1 MLLRNM
7 DRTNG
12 LCNGTVLIV
21 KQLGTRVIEAKV
33 LNGSH
38 AGNVVFLPRITL
50 SPSDGIFP
58 FTLKR
63 RQFPIRLAFAM
74 TINKSQ
80 GQTISNVGIYLPAP
94 VFGHGQLYVAFSRSG
109 DPNGVKVLIVPVE
122 KEQGQLYDDGQMYT
136 RNVVYKAVVE

>member
-1 MLLRNM
+1 MNVGIPIRLLRNM

-94 VFGHGQLYVAFSRSG
+94 VFGSG
-109 DPNGVKVLIVPVE
+109 DPKGVKVLIVPVE
-122 KEQGQLYDDGQMYT
+122 KEQG
-136 RNVVYKAVVE
+136 